1 MNQEDRIARIVQ
13 GAEVAAERSAKRAEA
28 ALFASEA
35 AVKSTTA
42 QIADVQA
49 AAHTAVEGGQCAL
62 ASLGIALDLL
72 VESPAKCEREKI
84 DAAVKETHAFVD
96 TKFAEMRNAFDST
109 LVDVRKVASDATEVI
124 KNAAETLRVATLGL
138 DEKIRMARSALDEV
152 TKASHD
158 CKASLGSVQDA
169 RKRLEEKASTEVC
182 CVRKGKGKTKTAKPE
197 PGADIPVDAL
207 CTV

>member
-1 MNQEDRIARIVQ
+1 MKQEDRITRIVN
-13 GAEVAAERSAKRAEA
+13 GAEIAAERAAKRAEA

-35 AVKSTTA
+35 AVKSVTG

-49 AAHTAVEGGQCAL
+49 TASGAVESGQRAL

-84 DAAVKETHAFVD
+84 DAAVKETHEFVD
-96 TKFAEMRNAFDST
+96 AKFAEMRAAFDTT
-109 LVDVRKVASDATEVI
+109 LADVRRMTSEATTSI
-124 KNAAETLRVATLGL
+124 KDAAEALRVATLGL

-182 CVRKGKGKTKTAKPE
+182 CVRKGKGKTKTAKTE